1 MESAPTERISDSKW
15 RRTIRLRASSESP
28 NYCNGNV
35 DFLENL
41 IFWKKS
47 AQQLCENFPLVLL
60 LNPVNSVPLWKL
72 KAVSQETRVFK
83 TKSDKGTKWE
93 KTPSFQKVMG
103 GNFTKLL
110 EEQRRIGSNNSDV
123 IMNNTFIVSKKNDHS
138 FGLFSVFL
146 IKNEESWRYCLF
158 PEGALY
164 FCESQ
169 KSKHSPSY
177 EIQIIREGFMS
188 LNKIGSTSIKVA
200 IQFVKMLKLTINN

>member
-28 NYCNGNV
+28 NYCNANV

-47 AQQLCENFPLVLL
+47 AQQFCENFPLVLL

-123 IMNNTFIVSKKNDHS
+123 IMNNTFIVSKKTIIVSAYFLCFWSKMKKVGDIA
-138 FGLFSVFL
+138 FSLRGHFTFVSR
-146 IKNEESWRYCLF
+146 K
-158 PEGALY
+158 
-164 FCESQ
+164 
-169 KSKHSPSY
+169 
-177 EIQIIREGFMS
+177 
-188 LNKIGSTSIKVA
+188 KVN
-200 IQFVKMLKLTINN
+200 ILHPKK

>member
-1 MESAPTERISDSKW
+1 MSRSDWAEWKVHQLNGSRIQNGGELSDYEPAVNHPTIATEMSEWDFSA
-15 RRTIRLRASSESP
+15 
-28 NYCNGNV
+28 
-35 DFLENL
+35 NL

-169 KSKHSPSY
+169 KSKHSPS
-177 EIQIIREGFMS
+177 
-188 LNKIGSTSIKVA
+188 KKVN
-200 IQFVKMLKLTINN
+200 ILHQMKSK